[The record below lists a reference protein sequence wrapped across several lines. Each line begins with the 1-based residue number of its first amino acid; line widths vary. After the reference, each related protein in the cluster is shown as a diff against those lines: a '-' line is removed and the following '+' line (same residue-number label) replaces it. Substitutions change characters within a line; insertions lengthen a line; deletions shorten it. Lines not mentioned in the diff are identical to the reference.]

1 VLARVVTDI
10 TLCSI
15 ATDIV
20 AAMAEL
26 YAENGG
32 LYGSDAGP
40 TAASARA
47 FDEVEPLR

>member
-26 YAENGG
+26 CADKRWS
-32 LYGSDAGP
+32 YGSDAGP
-40 TAASARA
+40 TATSARA